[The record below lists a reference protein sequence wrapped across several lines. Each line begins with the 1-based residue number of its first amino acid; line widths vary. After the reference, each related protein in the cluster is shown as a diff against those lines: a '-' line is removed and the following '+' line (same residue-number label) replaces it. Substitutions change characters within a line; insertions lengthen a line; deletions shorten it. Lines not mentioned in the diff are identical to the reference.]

1 MPFIQVPARAGLNHR
16 KRWSLIATVA
26 QECDSAMKG
35 DKETSLKLSIQ
46 NSLGTKFNL
55 MKASRKLL
63 QYVRVARCGDA

>member
-1 MPFIQVPARAGLNHR
+1 M
-16 KRWSLIATVA
+16 A

>member
-1 MPFIQVPARAGLNHR
+1 
-16 KRWSLIATVA
+16 
-26 QECDSAMKG
+26 MKG

-63 QYVRVARCGDA
+63 QYVRVARCSDA